1 VAWQEAI
8 ESAIHLLRSS
18 RHTVALTGAG
28 ISTPSGIPDFRS
40 PDSGL
45 WSGVDPFQV
54 ASIYA
59 FRHRPQDFYD
69 WIHPLA
75 KVTVT
80 ARPNPAHEAL
90 VSLEANGPLRSV
102 ITQNIDML
110 HTRAGSRVV
119 HEVHGHLRE
128 LTCLRC
134 YGIYSSAGI
143 LDSFIENRQVPLCPD
158 CGGVLKPNVILF
170 GEQLPVRVLSQAR
183 KDALACD
190 VMLVIGTSLEVAPA
204 GDLPL
209 MAKNNGAR
217 IIIVNRDDTCADEF
231 ADVVFHADV
240 VEILPR
246 LSAAFSAPIP
256 PGFP

>member
-1 VAWQEAI
+1 MPWRAEIKQAQQ
-8 ESAIHLLRSS
+8 LLLSS

-40 PDSGL
+40 PRSGL
-45 WSGVDPFQV
+45 WSDVDPFEV

-59 FRHRPQDFYD
+59 FRHRPEAFYD

-75 KVTVT
+75 EMTAA

-90 VSLEANGPLRSV
+90 VSLESYGPLRAV

-110 HTRAGSRVV
+110 HSRAGSKVV

-143 LDSFIENRQVPLCPD
+143 LDSFIQNRQVPLCPD

-170 GEQLPVRVLSQAR
+170 GEQLPLRVLGQAR
-183 KDALACD
+183 KDTLACD
-190 VMLVIGTSLEVAPA
+190 VMLVVGTSLEVAPA
-204 GDLPL
+204 GDLPM
-209 MAKNNGAR
+209 MAKGNGAR
-217 IIIVNRDDTCADEF
+217 IILVNREETCADEF

-240 VEILPR
+240 VEILPQ
-246 LSAAFSAPIP
+246 LAAAFPH
-256 PGFP
+256 